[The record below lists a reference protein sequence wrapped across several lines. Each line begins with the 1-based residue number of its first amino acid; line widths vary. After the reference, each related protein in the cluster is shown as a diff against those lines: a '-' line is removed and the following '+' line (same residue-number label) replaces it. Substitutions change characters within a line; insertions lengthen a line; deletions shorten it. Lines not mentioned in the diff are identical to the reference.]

1 MEIVDSRQ
9 KKLEGP
15 DILVMAAY
23 SNNGASAA
31 VGEVYPPGT
40 ALAAI
45 AKEMSMPRSDTVQF
59 GNTVYLSHRGEG
71 KNSKKMVGRAFN
83 VDTGKNFVNNSLRYI
98 NYLQKKGITHYTTWF
113 NGDDFL
119 NGFRVFQRMTKGSDT
134 QIGIA
139 RREDSG
145 YIVYTKIGK
154 EPIAIRN
161 I

>member
-1 MEIVDSRQ
+1 
-9 KKLEGP
+9 
-15 DILVMAAY
+15 
-23 SNNGASAA
+23 
-31 VGEVYPPGT
+31 
-40 ALAAI
+40 
-45 AKEMSMPRSDTVQF
+45 MSMPRSDTVQF
-59 GNTVYLSHRGEG
+59 GNTVYLSHRGKG

-119 NGFRVFQRMTKGSDT
+119 NGFRIFQRMTKGSDT

-161 I
+161 V